1 MRGTVLL
8 ASALLGLAGC
18 LSIDLFMPAKA
29 SRYSL
34 PGNHVPAEW
43 IEELSLKSSD
53 GVELAAIWARHPD
66 PKSHPTALYLHGQA
80 ENLDGAWARLQTVW
94 DAGYNVLGLD
104 YRGFGKSGGSP
115 TEEGL
120 VLDARAG
127 LATVRADA
135 RTDPD
140 RVLIWAFSL
149 GTAVAGQIAPEAQA
163 ALLVLEAPFTSFKD
177 MVEEASPFGP
187 PASWVTEA
195 RFDTLSRIGEVTL
208 PVVVAMGAQ
217 DSRVPNRMTREVYEK
232 VSSPKRLVVVQGAE
246 HEQVGPKGIADEVR
260 AIAELS
266 PQAAP

>member
-1 MRGTVLL
+1 MKGTVLL
-8 ASALLGLAGC
+8 AATLLGVAGC
-18 LSIDLFMPAKA
+18 FSIDLFMPAKA

-43 IEELSLKSSD
+43 IEELSLGTSD

-80 ENLDGAWARLQTVW
+80 EDLDGAWARIQTVW

-115 TEEGL
+115 TEQGL

-127 LATVRADA
+127 LAAVRADA
-135 RTDPD
+135 RTDPE
-140 RVLIWAFSL
+140 RILIWAFSL
-149 GTAVAGQIAPEAQA
+149 GTAVAAQIAPGEQA
-163 ALLVLEAPFTSFKD
+163 TVLVLEAPFTSLKD
-177 MVEEASPFGP
+177 MVEDASPFGP
-187 PASWVTEA
+187 PASWVTDV
-195 RFDTLSRIGEVTL
+195 RFDTLSRMGEVTM

-217 DSRVPNRMTREVYEK
+217 DSRVPNRMSREVYQK
-232 VSSPKRLVVVQGAE
+232 VSSPKRLIVVEGAE

-266 PQAAP
+266 PRASP